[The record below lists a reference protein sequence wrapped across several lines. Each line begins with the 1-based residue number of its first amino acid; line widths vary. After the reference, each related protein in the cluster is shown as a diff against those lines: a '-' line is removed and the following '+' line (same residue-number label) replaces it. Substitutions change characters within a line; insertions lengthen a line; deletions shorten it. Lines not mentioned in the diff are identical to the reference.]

1 MALSVNIGKP
11 SPLVQ
16 LVKKDEYVRLHSHLD
31 QLASIK
37 LVYALQK
44 IHLDPGSHR
53 GWKMSFH

>member
-1 MALSVNIGKP
+1 MVFMVLSVNIGKP

-44 IHLDPGSHR
+44 IHLDPGR
-53 GWKMSFH
+53 